1 MIKKLAVLC
10 TLLLSLNSV
19 VFAQD
24 WIRLNITGTSDYI
37 YLDQDSISKNDNY
50 LFYVIR
56 YKDKNEKVMYIKYD
70 TNGDKIGIIKTKDY
84 SQEKYKSP
92 ELWDN
97 SFAFMK
103 KVDENSCLNSIN
115 KFVKNEEMVQKL
127 SAERQLRKQNAI
139 SNNKELIKKYN
150 EKYPGMKDYITNVE
164 NKIRSNWKLPVTN
177 NGGIAKVQFKINRDG
192 KLISCE
198 IKQSSGNK
206 INDESAIAAV
216 KSTEPFE
223 KFPDSADKNL
233 KDINILMTFDYYV
246 LDMKKE
252 TGEKND

>member
-1 MIKKLAVLC
+1 M
-10 TLLLSLNSV
+10 
-19 VFAQD
+19 
-24 WIRLNITGTSDYI
+24 
-37 YLDQDSISKNDNY
+37 
-50 LFYVIR
+50 
-56 YKDKNEKVMYIKYD
+56 
-70 TNGDKIGIIKTKDY
+70 
-84 SQEKYKSP
+84 
-92 ELWDN
+92 
-97 SFAFMK
+97 
-103 KVDENSCLNSIN
+103 
-115 KFVKNEEMVQKL
+115 
-127 SAERQLRKQNAI
+127 
-139 SNNKELIKKYN
+139 IKKYN